1 MTGEQT
7 GLVDSSYFL
16 EPGYI
21 FLPEKPTSISAV
33 MGSSVSVCL
42 YDRRRHVGGMNLF
55 QLPLVRERHLATPR
69 YGNVAI
75 LALIRMMLRAGSRMK
90 DLEAQV
96 LGGAHNPESGSED
109 MGRENVGIARRVL
122 KKERVRVSSE
132 DVGGERGRK
141 IVFNTGTNEL
151 AVIKVDRLR
160 AGDWYPYESN
170 R

>member
-1 MTGEQT
+1 MTEEQK
-7 GLVDSSYFL
+7 GLVDSNYFL

-21 FLPEKPTSISAV
+21 FLPEKPHSISAV

-42 YDRRRHVGGMNLF
+42 YDRRRNVGGMNLF

-75 LALIRMMLRAGSRMK
+75 LALIRMMLKGGSRVK
-90 DLEAQV
+90 DLEAQIM
-96 LGGAHNPESGSED
+96 GGANKPETIAED
-109 MGRENVGIARRVL
+109 MGRENIGIARKVL
-122 KKERVRVSSE
+122 KKERVRVTSE
-132 DVGGERGRK
+132 DVGGEKGRK

-151 AVIKVDRLR
+151 AIIKVDRLR
-160 AGDWYPYESN
+160 AGDWYPYQDN